1 MSIYNKIFLVQFYK
15 NICQEYITP
24 DNEVIV
30 ICKYLCGS
38 GLDFAMDYFYNSS
51 IKMTYFLLAMCCCNK
66 IDLFYG
72 HFDGSTID
80 EDTNKNSGW
89 FTIKDK
95 CSSKYLLGVEIV
107 KIFFNSTIKKYEK
120 YGYGIEVCHH
130 VDKDITFHNYLV
142 IGHQC

>member
-51 IKMTYFLLAMCCCNK
+51 IKMTYFLLAMCCSNK